1 MVVLILIPTDNI
13 WELKKK
19 KASLPISR
27 GKRWS
32 FQMVMDQLDTHMKE
46 KEKKLDPYLTPY
58 TEIGDGF

>member
-1 MVVLILIPTDNI
+1 MRV
-13 WELKKK
+13 KKK